1 MFVVTSLPTKGG
13 SMTKGDN
20 GSVEYKFTFIGT
32 RVLRESP
39 DGDKE
44 LNQWHS
50 ASLRLMIDKTQGVA
64 VELILMPD
72 VKGIWY
78 RFPIGTFDKILE
90 NVYDFKREGDLLN
103 F

>member
-1 MFVVTSLPTKGG
+1 MFVVTSLPSPSG
-13 SMTKGDN
+13 N
-20 GSVEYKFTFIGT
+20 GHCEYKFTFIGT

-39 DGDKE
+39 DGNKE

-50 ASLRLMIDKTQGVA
+50 ASLKLQIDKTQGA

-72 VKGIWY
+72 VEGRWY